1 MNHELA
7 AELKHAGFPIGAY
20 RAGHKFYPHEDDP
33 GWTDAA
39 RRHGIILNTYDREN
53 RLQDI
58 RNGFY
63 CPNLSDLIDACG
75 KHFARLYIIKTIWTA
90 EGPNMVQ
97 IAIGD
102 SPEEAVAK
110 LWLAVNKL
118 KESNAESSAASGMSI
133 STKPND
139 GRS

>member
-1 MNHELA
+1 
-7 AELKHAGFPIGAY
+7 
-20 RAGHKFYPHEDDP
+20 
-33 GWTDAA
+33 
-39 RRHGIILNTYDREN
+39 
-53 RLQDI
+53 
-58 RNGFY
+58 
-63 CPNLSDLIDACG
+63 
-75 KHFARLYIIKTIWTA
+75 
-90 EGPNMVQ
+90 MVQ

>member
-1 MNHELA
+1 
-7 AELKHAGFPIGAY
+7 
-20 RAGHKFYPHEDDP
+20 
-33 GWTDAA
+33 
-39 RRHGIILNTYDREN
+39 
-53 RLQDI
+53 
-58 RNGFY
+58 
-63 CPNLSDLIDACG
+63 
-75 KHFARLYIIKTIWTA
+75 LYIIKTIWTA
-90 EGPNMVQ
+90 EGPNMEQ

>member
-1 MNHELA
+1 M
-7 AELKHAGFPIGAY
+7 
-20 RAGHKFYPHEDDP
+20 
-33 GWTDAA
+33 
-39 RRHGIILNTYDREN
+39 DRCRTATRDHPQYLRPRKPYTGYQE
-53 RLQDI
+53 
-58 RNGFY
+58 
-63 CPNLSDLIDACG
+63 NLSDLIDACG

-90 EGPNMVQ
+90 EGPNMEQ